1 MNAADTSKHS
11 VRIHIDRQAH
21 ESPNPTTGD
30 ALYALGAVPQHHEL
44 FREAN
49 GDHEDEPV
57 PRDGGVVHLT
67 KDEHFYSQ
75 REFKVI
81 VNARPKETP
90 KRELSFDDVVHL
102 AFENPPTGPN
112 IKFTITYRNGPRQN
126 REGTLTEGNAVFIKN
141 GMVFNVTPTDKS

>member
-1 MNAADTSKHS
+1 MNAADSSRHS
-11 VRIHIDRQAH
+11 VRVHIDRQAH

-30 ALYALGAVPQHHEL
+30 ALYALGSVSQSCEL
-44 FREAN
+44 FREAS
-49 GDHEDEPV
+49 GDGEDEPL
-57 PRDGGVVHLT
+57 PRDGHVVHLT
-67 KDEHFYSQ
+67 QDEHFYSQ
-75 REFKVI
+75 RDFKVI

-90 KRELSFDDVVHL
+90 KRELPFDDVVLL

-126 REGTLTEGNAVFIKN
+126 RDGTLTEGHAVFIKN